1 MNKLAVQRQS
11 RPLLPELSELFNG
24 LPAFANLRPFFD
36 NHLLRLEDESKEGVY
51 EVRAELPGVDPVE
64 DVEVTVLDR
73 RLTIKA
79 LRTRT
84 TESNGIS
91 EFSYGSF
98 TRTVTLPDGAD
109 EDDISA
115 TYDRGIL
122 TVSVPLSEDEPA
134 EKHVEVYEIAPLDE
148 DDDDDDDETDED
160 YNDGDGDDDTDQAH
174 HDDEAHDEEAPVDEA
189 EGEEQHQS
197 GEGA

>member
-1 MNKLAVQRQS
+1 MNKPAVQRQS

-24 LPAFANLRPFFD
+24 LPTFAGLRPLFD
-36 NHLLRLEDESKEGVY
+36 NHVLRLEDETKDGIY
-51 EVRAELPGVDPVE
+51 QVRAELPGVDPVE
-64 DVEVTVLDR
+64 DVEVTVRDGQ
-73 RLTIKA
+73 LTIKA

-84 TESNGIS
+84 GESNGIS

-98 TRTVTLPDGAD
+98 SRTVPLPEGAD

-122 TVSVPLSEDEPA
+122 TVSVPLSDSESV

-148 DDDDDDDETDED
+148 DDDYDEGDDLDDDEDAEVAED
-160 YNDGDGDDDTDQAH
+160 AEDDQAQGEDQPE
-174 HDDEAHDEEAPVDEA
+174 HD
-189 EGEEQHQS
+189 Q
-197 GEGA
+197 GA